1 MDHGLS
7 SPIAVILAAGH
18 GKRMRSELLKVL
30 HPVAGRPMVEHVL
43 RAAEAAGIA
52 RRIVVI
58 GHQGERVRAV
68 LGDRVE
74 YAWQSDQ
81 RGTGHAV
88 MAASDLLRGVEGD
101 VVVLYGDNP
110 LLDGETIRDLLA
122 EHRRAGADAT
132 ALTAVMPNPSGLGR
146 IVRDGAGRFV
156 RVVEEKDATPAE
168 REIREV
174 MSGVFC
180 FRLPGLLEQL
190 GRLTPDN
197 AQGELYLP
205 DVFERWQE
213 AGGRVAIHVASDHR
227 VVIGPNTRR
236 GLAEAEAVMRD
247 RVLERLMEQGVTVVD
262 PASTWVQDPVEVG
275 QDTVLEPFTFLW
287 GHTRIGRRCRIGP
300 GARIVDS
307 VVGDDVTVDLSVL
320 EESEIGEGARVG
332 PFAHLRPGTRVGPR
346 AEIGNFVETKQ
357 AVLGEG
363 VKAHHHSY
371 LGDVTI
377 GDRSNIGAGV
387 VTVNY
392 DGVRKHRTEI
402 GTGAFVGCNANLVAP
417 VSIGAG
423 SYVAAG
429 STVNQDVPPDSLA
442 IARARQVNKEG
453 YARRLLGRRERSP
466 RSPKE

>member
-1 MDHGLS
+1 MGQGLS
-7 SPIAVILAAGH
+7 SPVAVILAAGH

-52 RRIVVI
+52 RCIVVV
-58 GHQGERVRAV
+58 GHQGERVQAA
-68 LGDRVE
+68 LGDRAE
-74 YAWQSDQ
+74 YAWQTEQ

-88 MAASDLLRGVEGD
+88 MAASHLLSGVAGD

-110 LLDGETIRDLLA
+110 LLDGPTIRGLVE
-122 EHRRAGADAT
+122 EHRRSGADAT
-132 ALTAVMPNPSGLGR
+132 ALTAIMPDPSGLGR
-146 IVRDGAGRFV
+146 IVRDRSGHFV
-156 RVVEEKDATPAE
+156 RVVEDKDATPAE
-168 REIREV
+168 REIREA

-197 AQGELYLP
+197 AQGELYLV
-205 DVFERWQE
+205 DVLHRWQA
-213 AGGRVAIHVASDHR
+213 AGGRVAIHVAADHR
-227 VVIGPNTRR
+227 VVIGPNTRQ
-236 GLAEAEAVMRD
+236 GLAEAESVMRQ

-262 PASTWVQDPVEVG
+262 PASTFVHDPVEVG

-287 GHTRIGRRCRIGP
+287 GKTRIGRRCRIGP

-307 VVGDDVTVDLSVL
+307 IVADDVMVDASVV
-320 EESEIGEGARVG
+320 ERSEIGEAARVG
-332 PFAHLRPGTRVGPR
+332 PFAHLRPGSRIGPR
-346 AEIGNFVETKQ
+346 AEVGNFVETKQ
-357 AVLGEG
+357 AILGEG

-377 GDRSNIGAGV
+377 GERANVGAGV

-392 DGVRKHRTEI
+392 DGVMKHRTEI
-402 GTGAFVGCNANLVAP
+402 GPAAFIGCNVNLVAP
-417 VSIGAG
+417 ISIGGG

-442 IARARQVNKEG
+442 IARQRQVNKEG
-453 YARRLLGRRERSP
+453 YARRLLGRREHST
-466 RSPKE
+466 KE